1 MEELDLKELIQIFW
15 EKRVQIILIVAI
27 FIVIGLIY
35 TMGFVKP
42 KYKAETS
49 LLLATNSSSQSNSD
63 GITINDLNINSKLV
77 STYSDMVKKG
87 NKIPREVIKNL
98 GIDLQEDDVRKSIT
112 IQARD
117 NADMIDII
125 VKYDDPLVAQKIANE
140 TAKVFIE
147 NVKQYYKI
155 ENLYIYDEA
164 ELETEPYNINHTK
177 DILIFAVIGIV
188 ISFGYVLIANML
200 DTTIKSVQDIEKTSG
215 VTVLASIPVYD
226 IGENRSK
233 SKRGGKR

>member
-15 EKRVQIILIVAI
+15 EKRIQILLITAI
-27 FIVIGLIY
+27 FIVIGVIY
-35 TMGFVKP
+35 TVGFVKP
-42 KYKAETS
+42 KYQSKTS
-49 LLLATNSSSQSNSD
+49 LLLATNSSNQSSAN

-77 STYSDMVKKG
+77 STYSDMVNG

-98 GIDLQEDDVRKSIT
+98 GMDLQEDGVRKSIS
-112 IQARD
+112 IKARD

-125 VKYDDPLVAQKIANE
+125 VKYDDPVIAQKIANE
-140 TAKVFIE
+140 TANVFIE

-164 ELETEPYNINHTK
+164 EVENEPYNINHKK

-188 ISFGYVLIANML
+188 VAFGYVLILNML
-200 DTTIKSVQDIEKTSG
+200 DTTIKSVQDIEKISG
-215 VTVLASIPVYD
+215 ATVLASIPIYD
-226 IGENRSK
+226 FAETK
-233 SKRGGKR
+233 SKGRRGGKR

>member
-1 MEELDLKELIQIFW
+1 MEELDLIELIQIFW

-27 FIVIGLIY
+27 FIVLGLIY

-125 VKYDDPLVAQKIANE
+125 VKYDDPLIAQKIANE

-226 IGENRSK
+226 IGENRNK
-233 SKRGGKR
+233 SNRGGKR

>member
-15 EKRVQIILIVAI
+15 EKRIRIILITII
-27 FIVIGLIY
+27 FIVLGIIY
-35 TMGFVKP
+35 TIGFVKP
-42 KYKAETS
+42 KYQSKTS
-49 LLLATNSSSQSNSD
+49 LLLATNSSNQSSAN

-77 STYSDMVKKG
+77 STYSDMVKG

-98 GIDLQEDDVRKSIT
+98 GMDLQEDEVRKSIN

-125 VKYDDPLVAQKIANE
+125 VKYDDPVIAQKIANE
-140 TAKVFIE
+140 AAKVFIE

-164 ELETEPYNINHTK
+164 EVENEPYNINHKK
-177 DILIFAVIGIV
+177 DVLIFAVIGIV
-188 ISFGYVLIANML
+188 IAFGYVLIANML
-200 DTTIKSVQDIEKTSG
+200 DTTIKSVQDIEKIPG
-215 VTVLASIPVYD
+215 VTVLASIPIYD
-226 IGENRSK
+226 INENK

>member
-1 MEELDLKELIQIFW
+1 MKKISKIMFYLLFLVDRKVPKAKID
-15 EKRVQIILIVAI
+15 QIINDEIKCLTDEEIYIKRLSNALNYVFNNVNQILSKIRKISNAKI
-27 FIVIGLIY
+27 YFLGFYNIYDNKEIDNKIIY
-35 TMGFVKP
+35 T
-42 KYKAETS
+42 
-49 LLLATNSSSQSNSD
+49 N
-63 GITINDLNINSKLV
+63 
-77 STYSDMVKKG
+77 
-87 NKIPREVIKNL
+87 
-98 GIDLQEDDVRKSIT
+98 
-112 IQARD
+112 
-117 NADMIDII
+117 
-125 VKYDDPLVAQKIANE
+125 
-140 TAKVFIE
+140 
-147 NVKQYYKI
+147 YKI

-226 IGENRSK
+226 IGENRNK